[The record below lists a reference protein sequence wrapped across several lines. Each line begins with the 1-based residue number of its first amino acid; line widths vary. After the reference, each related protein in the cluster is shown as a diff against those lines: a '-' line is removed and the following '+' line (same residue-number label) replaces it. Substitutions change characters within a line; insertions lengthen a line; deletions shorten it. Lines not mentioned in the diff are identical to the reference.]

1 MDSIPQPYANMCHIQ
16 FVQFDIVSPFSF
28 SGLTIH
34 LLEITITEHVRL
46 LGYSNMSLLR
56 TSSINVDDVDE
67 KEEEEVDRGTP
78 SDNGV
83 DNKVASIALA
93 FPSTDEIKA
102 SPNST
107 SPLTVKCDRVM

>member
-1 MDSIPQPYANMCHIQ
+1 MCHIQ
-16 FVQFDIVSPFSF
+16 FVQFDIVSAFSF
-28 SGLTIH
+28 FGLTIH

-56 TSSINVDDVDE
+56 ASSINVDDVDE
-67 KEEEEVDRGTP
+67 KEEVDRGTP

-83 DNKVASIALA
+83 DSKVASMALA
-93 FPSTDEIKA
+93 FPSTDEINA

-107 SPLTVKCDRVM
+107 SPLAVKRDRVM